1 MSVEFK
7 LILFF
12 VIDIMNIK
20 IALTFSALIASEIM
34 LGYSITS
41 LYDCGIEFDYK
52 CYHTLTWYQFGI
64 ILIDLILLS
73 FCVSQTIIDEILNDG
88 EILSLVHEY
97 IHERCNEEET
107 EKKLSE
113 SSEDLSDDPMDAHPN
128 DSSNEPSILS
138 KRDVDIDKSIN
149 DFNEMIMS
157 LVSDTQSEKHPED
170 ESK

>member
-1 MSVEFK
+1 
-7 LILFF
+7 
-12 VIDIMNIK
+12 MNIK
-20 IALTFSALIASEIM
+20 IALVFSALIASEIM
-34 LGYSITS
+34 LGYSITC
-41 LYDCGIEFDYK
+41 LYDCDIDFDYE
-52 CYHTLTWYQFGI
+52 CYHTLTWYQFGV

-73 FCVSQTIIDEILNDG
+73 FCVSQTIINEILNDG
-88 EILSLVHEY
+88 EVLSLVHEY

-113 SSEDLSDDPMDAHPN
+113 SSEDLSDDPLDDPLDDHTEYTL
-128 DSSNEPSILS
+128 DEPSAFS

-157 LVSDTQSEKHPED
+157 LVSDTQNDTQSEKHPED

>member
-1 MSVEFK
+1 
-7 LILFF
+7 
-12 VIDIMNIK
+12 MNIK

-73 FCVSQTIIDEILNDG
+73 FCVSQTIINEILNDG
-88 EILSLVHEY
+88 EVLSLIHEY
-97 IHERCNEEET
+97 IHERCNEEEN
-107 EKKLSE
+107 EKNLSE
-113 SSEDLSDDPMDAHPN
+113 SSEDLSDDPLDEPSN
-128 DSSNEPSILS
+128 DSSNLS

-157 LVSDTQSEKHPED
+157 LVSDTQSNEHPED

>member
-1 MSVEFK
+1 
-7 LILFF
+7 
-12 VIDIMNIK
+12 MNIK
-20 IALTFSALIASEIM
+20 IALVFSALIASEIM
-34 LGYSITS
+34 LGYSITC
-41 LYDCGIEFDYK
+41 LYDCDIDFDYE
-52 CYHTLTWYQFGI
+52 CYHTLTWYQFGV

-73 FCVSQTIIDEILNDG
+73 FCVSQTIINEILNDG
-88 EILSLVHEY
+88 EVLSLVHEY

-113 SSEDLSDDPMDAHPN
+113 SSEDLSDDPLDEPSN
-128 DSSNEPSILS
+128 DSSNLS

-157 LVSDTQSEKHPED
+157 LVSDTQNDTQSEKHPED

>member
-1 MSVEFK
+1 
-7 LILFF
+7 
-12 VIDIMNIK
+12 MNIK
-20 IALTFSALIASEIM
+20 IALTFSALIVSEIM

-73 FCVSQTIIDEILNDG
+73 FCVSQTIINEILNDG
-88 EILSLVHEY
+88 EVLSLIHEY
-97 IHERCNEEET
+97 IHERCNEEKN
-107 EKKLSE
+107 EKNSDDPLD
-113 SSEDLSDDPMDAHPN
+113 DLSDDPLDEPSN
-128 DSSNEPSILS
+128 DSSNLS

-157 LVSDTQSEKHPED
+157 LVSDTQNDTQPDEHPED